1 MEQVLTAGIG
11 VPDTYF
17 WEALLAALGIAVG
30 LVLAFFSL
38 GGNTLLVL
46 LGLGF
51 SFFDGERFFDAR
63 LITALILVYALGE
76 LWEFAVS
83 FFGIKTERVP
93 WWGVFLIGCGTLTGG
108 LLGTMYLP
116 VFGSL
121 LGAAARFFPHGI
133 CVRVSSH
140 TGCEELQRACL
151 AGGKD
156 AMHCHARQVGGC
168 HCPGY
173 PGRKDDFLLRLSMIQ

>member
-121 LGAAARFFPHGI
+121 LGAAAGSFLMAYAIAHGMRRI
-133 CVRVSSH
+133 A
-140 TGCEELQRACL
+140 ACL
-151 AGGKD
+151 
-156 AMHCHARQVGGC
+156 
-168 HCPGY
+168 
-173 PGRKDDFLLRLSMIQ
+173 PGRRQRCNALPCSASGWLPLSWLSWSQR

>member
-108 LLGTMYLP
+108 LLGTMYLS

-121 LGAAARFFPHGI
+121 LGAAAGSFLMAYAYEYHRTRDAKNCSVLAWQAAKMQCIAMLGKWVAAIVLAILVAKMIFFY
-133 CVRVSSH
+133 
-140 TGCEELQRACL
+140 A
-151 AGGKD
+151 
-156 AMHCHARQVGGC
+156 
-168 HCPGY
+168 
-173 PGRKDDFLLRLSMIQ
+173 